1 VFAFPGVA
9 STTAA
14 PGDWNVADLQRVSL
28 DEVVVHFQE
37 LEDPRST
44 INQRHPLVSVVVIAL
59 LAVLAGAGGPT
70 AIARWAALKE
80 EFLLQVLD
88 LPNGIPRKD
97 VFRRVLMVLKPA
109 AFQACF
115 ANWLQSLRTEAAA
128 GTGVEQPVLAV
139 DGKAARRSH
148 DRHKGLGALHSV
160 SVWASEYG
168 LLLGQVA
175 CEEKSNEITAIP
187 EVLRLVDIQGAII
200 TIDAMGAQ
208 KAIAEQ
214 IVQGGA
220 DYVLAL
226 KGNQET
232 LHQAVIDYIDEQ
244 LEGDLAQA
252 QEQVTTEEGH
262 GREETRTYLQLP
274 APKELPGSLRWKGLK
289 SIGLATS
296 CRRRGGKE
304 TVKVR
309 YYISSLEVDVVRF
322 ARSVRGHWGIEN
334 GCHWVLD
341 MTFREDE
348 SRLREPHLRE
358 NFAWLNRFALSLLK
372 QHPGRQSLV
381 MKRRSCGWS
390 DAFLMEVVTVS
401 TC

>member
-1 VFAFPGVA
+1 MAE
-9 STTAA
+9 
-14 PGDWNVADLQRVSL
+14 LQRVSL
-28 DEVVVHFQE
+28 DEIVVHFQE

-44 INQRHPLVSVVVIAL
+44 VNRRHPLVSVVVIAL

-88 LPNGIPRKD
+88 LPNGVPRKD

-115 ANWLQSLRTEAAA
+115 AGWLQSLRIEAVAE
-128 GTGVEQPVLAV
+128 TGVEQPVLAV
-139 DGKAARRSH
+139 DGKTARRSH
-148 DRHKGLGALHSV
+148 DRTQGLGALHSV

-168 LLLGQVA
+168 LSLGQVA
-175 CEEKSNEITAIP
+175 CAEKSNEITAIP
-187 EVLRLVDIQGAII
+187 ELLRLVDTKGAII
-200 TIDAMGAQ
+200 TIDAMGTQ
-208 KAIAEQ
+208 KAIAGQ
-214 IVQGGA
+214 IVEGGA

-226 KGNQET
+226 KGNQEA
-232 LHQAVIDYIDEQ
+232 LHQAVIDHINEQ
-244 LEGDLAQA
+244 LEGDLADA
-252 QEQVTTEEGH
+252 QEQVTTETGH

-274 APKELPGSLRWKGLK
+274 APETLPGFTLWKGLE
-289 SIGLATS
+289 SIGLVTS
-296 CRRRGGKE
+296 CCLRDGKE
-304 TVKVR
+304 TIEVR
-309 YYISSLEVDVVRF
+309 YYISSLEVDVKQF
-322 ARSVRGHWGIEN
+322 ARAVRSHWSVEN

-348 SRLREPHLRE
+348 SRIRERHLRE

-372 QHPGRQSLV
+372 QHPGRQSLA

-390 DAFLMEVVTVS
+390 DAFLMEVITGS
-401 TC
+401 TR

>member
-1 VFAFPGVA
+1 
-9 STTAA
+9 
-14 PGDWNVADLQRVSL
+14 VADSQHVSL
-28 DEVVVHFQE
+28 DEIVVHFQQ

-80 EFLLQVLD
+80 ELLVQVLD
-88 LPNGIPRKD
+88 LPNGVPRKD

-115 ANWLQSLRTEAAA
+115 ADWLRSLRTEAVAE
-128 GTGVEQPVLAV
+128 TGVDRPVLPV
-139 DGKAARRSH
+139 DGKTLRRSH
-148 DRHKGLGALHSV
+148 DRRKGLGALHLV

-168 LLLGQVA
+168 LSLGQMA
-175 CEEKSNEITAIP
+175 CAEKSNEITAIP
-187 EVLRLVDIQGAII
+187 ELLKLVDLKGAIV
-200 TIDAMGAQ
+200 TIDAMGTQ

-214 IVQGGA
+214 IVEGKA

-226 KGNQET
+226 KGNHET
-232 LHQAVIDYIDEQ
+232 LQQAVIAYIDEQ
-244 LEGDLAQA
+244 LEGDLTDA
-252 QEQVTTEEGH
+252 QEHVTTETKH

-274 APKELPGSLRWKGLK
+274 TPEELPGFLRWKGLK
-289 SIGLATS
+289 SIGLVTS
-296 CRRRGGKE
+296 HCLRDGKE
-304 TVKVR
+304 TIDVR
-309 YYISSLEVDVVRF
+309 YYISSLEVEVKEF
-322 ARSVRGHWGIEN
+322 ARAVRGHWGIEN
-334 GCHWVLD
+334 SCHWTLD

-348 SRLREPHLRE
+348 SRLREGKLRE

-390 DAFLMEVVTVS
+390 DAFLMEVVTGS
-401 TC
+401 IC